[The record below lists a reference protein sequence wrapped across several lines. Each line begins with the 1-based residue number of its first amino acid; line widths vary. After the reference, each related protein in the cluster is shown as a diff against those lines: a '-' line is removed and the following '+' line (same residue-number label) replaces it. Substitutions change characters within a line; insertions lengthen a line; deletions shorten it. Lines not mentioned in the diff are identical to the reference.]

1 MKKSESKCNMAKTSL
16 KAKEDINIHE
26 KIFRENHVADMQ
38 GELDLCGDTSGDEV
52 DVSGGAE
59 ESNKKPAERGSIPSF
74 LILLC
79 LFLAKRGS
87 RY

>member
-1 MKKSESKCNMAKTSL
+1 MARSSL
-16 KAKEDINIHE
+16 KAEEEINIQE
-26 KIFRENHVADMQ
+26 KIFCGNHVADMQ
-38 GELDLCGDTSGDEV
+38 GELDLCGDTSAGQV

-59 ESNKKPAERGSIPSF
+59 ESSKKSAERGRIPSF